1 MDHEYNDNHLVE
13 LAKENNEEMIEII
26 YKKYDPFIKS
36 FVTKMLKYCVNSGI
50 EQSDLY
56 QEGLLGLSK
65 AIKTFNESYDNL
77 FYTYAKNCIEKKI
90 ISLIVS
96 TKRLKHKPLNES
108 IAFDEEERV
117 EVATI
122 SSPEEQ
128 LLENENEIELIN
140 SIKSKLTSF
149 EEQVFLLKINGLNY
163 HEIAEV
169 LDKDDKAI
177 DNAQQRI
184 KNKIKEVLKTR

>member
-1 MDHEYNDNHLVE
+1 MKYEYNDNQLVE
-13 LAKENNEEMIEII
+13 LAKEDNEEISEIL

-36 FVTKMLKYCVNSGI
+36 VVAKMQKYCVNSGI

-65 AIKTFNESYDNL
+65 AIKTFNELYDNI
-77 FYTYAKNCIEKKI
+77 FYTYAKNCIEKSI

-96 TKRLKHKPLNES
+96 TKRLKHKALNES
-108 IAFDEEERV
+108 VVLDDDEHMNV
-117 EVATI
+117 ITTI
-122 SSPEEQ
+122 SPEEQ

-140 SIKSKLTSF
+140 LIKSKLTNF

-169 LDKDDKAI
+169 LDKDEKAI

-184 KNKIKEVLKTR
+184 KNKIKEVLKFR

>member
-1 MDHEYNDNHLVE
+1 MKYEYNDNQLVE
-13 LAKENNEEMIEII
+13 LAKENNEEISEIL

-36 FVTKMLKYCVNSGI
+36 VVTKMQKYCVNAGI

-65 AIKTFNESYDNL
+65 AIKTFNETYDNI
-77 FYTYAKNCIEKKI
+77 FYTYAKNCIEKSI

-96 TKRLKHKPLNES
+96 TKRLKHKALNES
-108 IAFDEEERV
+108 IVLDDEEHV
-117 EVATI
+117 NLITTN
-122 SSPEEQ
+122 SPEEQ
-128 LLENENEIELIN
+128 LLENENEVELIN

-163 HEIAEV
+163 HEIAEI

-184 KNKIKEVLKTR
+184 KNKIKEVLKFR